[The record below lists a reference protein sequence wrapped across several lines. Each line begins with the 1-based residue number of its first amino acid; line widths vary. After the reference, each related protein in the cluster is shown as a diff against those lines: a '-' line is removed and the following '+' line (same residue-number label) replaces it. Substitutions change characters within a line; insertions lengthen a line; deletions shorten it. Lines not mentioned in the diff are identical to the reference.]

1 MIGTCDLIWM
11 TEKNT
16 DIGTSKAICG
26 EQSNDGI

>member
-1 MIGTCDLIWM
+1 MIGTCNLIM
-11 TEKNT
+11 DGKQNT